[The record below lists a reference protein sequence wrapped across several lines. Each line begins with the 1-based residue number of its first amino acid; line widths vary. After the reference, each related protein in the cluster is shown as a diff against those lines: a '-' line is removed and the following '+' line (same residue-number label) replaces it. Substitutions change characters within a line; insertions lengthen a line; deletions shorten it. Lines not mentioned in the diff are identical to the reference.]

1 MADIEAE
8 NGVIHVID
16 KVLVPS
22 NFTLKTME
30 ENTEMPKTGVIE
42 LTTIITL
49 SIISLAAAFV
59 LKKRIFG

>member
-22 NFTLKTME
+22 NFTLKAME